1 MIKLKKL
8 SKSYSKSLIL
18 NDLTVDF
25 EENSIHGIVGA
36 NGAGKSTLLSCIAG
50 IEAYE
55 GEISYGHKAK
65 RNNIA
70 FLPTDPFFFEWI
82 TGREYLKFIADL
94 RKIDKVNYAEVNVF
108 QLPLEAYAS
117 SYSTGMKKKLA
128 LTALLLDEFDFYVL
142 DEPFNGID
150 NEGVH
155 LMIDIIRNIQKK
167 GKTIFIASH
176 FTSPLRQVCDHI
188 YKLVDG
194 NIEKQ

>member
-1 MIKLKKL
+1 M
-8 SKSYSKSLIL
+8 

-25 EENSIHGIVGA
+25 EENMIHGIVGA

-50 IEAYE
+50 VEGYD
-55 GEISYGHKAK
+55 GEISYGNKAK
-65 RNNIA
+65 RSNIA

-94 RKIDKVNYAEVNVF
+94 RKIDEVNYVAVNVF
-108 QLPLEAYAS
+108 KLPLEAYAS

-150 NEGVH
+150 SEGVL
-155 LMIDIIRNIQKK
+155 LMIDIIENLQKK

-176 FTSPLRQVCDHI
+176 FTSTLMQVCDDI

-194 NIEKQ
+194 NIHKH